1 MTIQNLINNE
11 VLKPCPF
18 CGREMTLISSSATKL
33 FTFSHKGL
41 RNCPF
46 YKFEI
51 SWETAKSIS
60 EAAELW
66 NRRENNEY

>member
-18 CGREMTLISSSATKL
+18 CGKEVTLISSSRSEQ
-33 FTFSHKGL
+33 FVFNHKGL

-46 YKFEI
+46 YRFEI
-51 SWETAKSIS
+51 PWETAKSIS

-66 NRRENNEY
+66 NRRINNDT